1 MPDKQR
7 VSYCQ
12 AKRVQILNEEKRNGF
27 TNKMTFTESKKGSR
41 IAIKERNVSLS
52 DTIDPAGLVGLLCAG
67 RLPINRFVAV
77 HDVQEAVFVV
87 VLLIYLAHGVGRGWY
102 RAVDEEE
109 QRFLGA
115 QINAL
120 SDDENKL
127 AHCELRWHQIFF
139 LVNIRNASFW
149 AAFHNY
155 RYSFWISQTDLVAVS
170 SPSFK
175 RVFLLVF
182 KLHDVEVLML

>member
-52 DTIDPAGLVGLLCAG
+52 DTIDPAGFVGLLCAG

-87 VLLIYLAHGVGRGWY
+87 VLLIYLNTRGLVCDLVRTVTYLAHGVGRGWY

-115 QINAL
+115 QINAF
-120 SDDENKL
+120 SK
-127 AHCELRWHQIFF
+127 F
-139 LVNIRNASFW
+139 
-149 AAFHNY
+149 
-155 RYSFWISQTDLVAVS
+155 T
-170 SPSFK
+170 K
-175 RVFLLVF
+175 
-182 KLHDVEVLML
+182 